1 MVTTKPEEKA
11 PVDDNIS
18 MDSSH
23 ASNSW
28 FSTGPSAGILPS
40 FIIGQ
45 SRGEG
50 NGSGDGSQN
59 GQWSAARVMGEL
71 RQRLRPWCS
80 EFFFFQKFGWP
91 PSVVAV
97 VPRVKRNLQY
107 FLTNYLLLAVIL
119 LVYCVLTSL
128 LMLLTLIVL
137 GGLFYTIYN
146 RTQRGPVIVAS
157 GYEIPPSLLY
167 TMALAVCFPMF
178 YFADVG
184 GTMYWVMGSSVFLIL
199 AHSVFYSSEE
209 VPGAEFEVVTVV
221 A

>member
-11 PVDDNIS
+11 PIDDNIS

-23 ASNSW
+23 AGSNSW

-45 SRGEG
+45 GRGEG
-50 NGSGDGSQN
+50 NGGDASPN
-59 GQWSAARVMGEL
+59 GQWTAAKVLSEL
-71 RQRLRPWCS
+71 RQRLRPWFS
-80 EFFFFQKFGWP
+80 EFFRLQKFGWP
-91 PSVVAV
+91 PGIVAV

-107 FLTNYLLLAVIL
+107 FMTNYLLLAVIL

-128 LMLLTLIVL
+128 LMLLTLIIL
-137 GGLFYTIYN
+137 GGLFYTIYQ

-184 GTMYWVMGSSVFLIL
+184 GTMYWVIGSSIFLVL